1 MLIGAAAMIAKCQVL
16 VESQKKTRALF
27 LGVGIT
33 LKLDCLDNVTQI
45 GGVVIILTLIS
56 SSTVRAAVTKVR

>member
-1 MLIGAAAMIAKCQVL
+1 MLIGAAAMIA
-16 VESQKKTRALF
+16 TRALF

-33 LKLDCLDNVTQI
+33 LKLYCLDNVTQI

>member
-1 MLIGAAAMIAKCQVL
+1 MVYAYGRSMLIGAAAMIA
-16 VESQKKTRALF
+16 TRALF

-33 LKLDCLDNVTQI
+33 LKLYCLDNVTQI